1 MRVPTESP
9 QQVGA
14 VTIAIDGPAL
24 VGTEPAHPWTL
35 LQLGLS
41 WLAEATVLAT
51 FEVARAGPGVDDG
64 GAPVTVVIDAPGE
77 AARLIAVVRTTA
89 MTFAIPAWATP
100 TGGQWIFETGEGAAS
115 VQVLELADETA
126 VSAGLD
132 WFGGPPGFGAA
143 VEAQGAGEEEPEPPA
158 PEPPAPAPAAPES
171 PAPPPPEPEPL
182 EPEPLEREEVKA
194 EADAGDD
201 WPPSGSRTPFPD
213 EAASVPAA
221 ESPVP
226 QADDVAMAPPP
237 AAEGGTTTAHV
248 AAEMPRTASIGEI
261 VTLDVIL
268 SRDEIATTPGFAA
281 DHRIIAVAAALPL
294 TVSISVRGYR
304 LASGKATRTVRLPAR
319 GAARRRFRL
328 EATDAGQGDVSVV
341 VRQGSET
348 PLATLRLTTRI
359 GAAGDGDRA
368 TARVDARDPDPE
380 IEALPIL
387 RIDESV
393 SRGRSVLDVAL
404 QIDGSREHAVVR
416 DLDKAAI
423 IANTYANIDV
433 LRARLEQDR
442 SGDVSARVDVA
453 LHELRTIGVEL
464 SRRLLPLRVRRLLW
478 THRDRLD
485 GLVVQTTG
493 EFDVPWELVYV
504 SDPDRSA
511 NAQPLSIDGFLGMR
525 GATRWVYNTALP
537 TWIEIRGARAKYL
550 CPSYRDSGLSL
561 TFSADEASL
570 VRRVFGA
577 KAVRP
582 GDATAMSR
590 VIADGFDLL
599 HFGGHGVW
607 IADPPD
613 QRLLF
618 ANYRRRGTPPQG
630 SSYSASELR
639 QILPDLQMVA
649 DGGARGM
656 VFLNACDVG
665 RMDTSAPGL
674 GGFPEAFLRGGVGM
688 LVGCSWAIDDEVA
701 GQFVRDFYDALTFS
715 DVAGAVV
722 LARRKALA
730 NADLTAL
737 AYVAYAHPRARVVP
751 V

>member
-24 VGTEPAHPWTL
+24 LRRETSRPWTL
-35 LQLGLS
+35 LQLGLP
-41 WLAEATVLAT
+41 WLRGATVLAT
-51 FEVARAGPGVDDG
+51 FEIVRVDPDDRA
-64 GAPVTVVIDAPGE
+64 GAPVTVLIDAAGD
-77 AARLIAVVRTTA
+77 AARLIAVARTTV
-89 MTFAIPAWATP
+89 MTFAIPAWP
-100 TGGQWIFETGEGAAS
+100 TDVGGQWVFETGEGAAS
-115 VQVLELADETA
+115 VQVLELRDDTA

-143 VEAQGAGEEEPEPPA
+143 VEAQSADEAEPEPVEAEPA
-158 PEPPAPAPAAPES
+158 PVEPDAEADFGDDEWRPSGSRMPFPDAAPVPAPPPAPAPA
-171 PAPPPPEPEPL
+171 PAPVPETPGRPP
-182 EPEPLEREEVKA
+182 
-194 EADAGDD
+194 
-201 WPPSGSRTPFPD
+201 
-213 EAASVPAA
+213 
-221 ESPVP
+221 
-226 QADDVAMAPPP
+226 DDVAMAPLPS
-237 AAEGGTTTAHV
+237 AELDETTAHV
-248 AAEMPRTASIGEI
+248 AAEMPKTASVGEV

-268 SRDEIATTPGFAA
+268 SRSEIAVTPGFAA
-281 DHRIIAVAAALPL
+281 DQRIIVVSERLPL

-304 LASGKATRTVRLPAR
+304 LASGTATRTVRLPATR
-319 GAARRRFRL
+319 VARRRFRL
-328 EATDAGQGDVSVV
+328 EATDAGPGEATVV
-341 VRQGSET
+341 VRQGGET

-359 GAAGDGDRA
+359 GPGVGAERA
-368 TARVDARDPDPE
+368 TANVDARDPDPDVRT
-380 IEALPIL
+380 LPIL

-393 SRGRSVLDVAL
+393 SRGRSALDIGL
-404 QIDGSREHAVVR
+404 QIDDERVHAVMR

-423 IANTYANIDV
+423 IADTYARIDG

-442 SGDVSARVDVA
+442 SGDATARMDVA

-511 NAQPLSIDGFLGMR
+511 SAQPLSIDGFLGMR

-537 TWIEIRGARAKYL
+537 TWIEVAGARAKYL
-550 CPSYRDSGLSL
+550 CPSYRDRGLSL
-561 TFSADEASL
+561 TFSADEATL

-582 GDATAMSR
+582 GDASAMSK

-607 IADPPD
+607 VADPPD

-618 ANYRRRGTPPQG
+618 ANYRRRGVPPQG

-639 QILPDLQMVA
+639 EILPDLQMV
-649 DGGARGM
+649 GGEEPRGM

-674 GGFPEAFLRGGVGM
+674 GGFPEAFLRGGIGM
-688 LVGCSWAIDDEVA
+688 LIGCSWAIDDEVA